1 MINRPLLI
9 HDLLFR
15 TPIHV
20 IYWQVEII
28 RYGDRDTLKP
38 YCTVIIIALFEAL
51 STIEPDIFN
60 YASMKLSASE
70 MKEQIDMAR
79 LHCARSSPIMDA
91 INTCTNQYIDE
102 NIFDELS
109 GKLIDTIK
117 HSIGLT
123 TKCLIG
129 QYFIT
134 LSNLY
139 PKISS
144 KYVGKWMAI
153 LVNTMSIN
161 SNRTLRKTYTNVLG
175 TIVRIAKR
183 SSIENLLQKISTW
196 YYQTDN
202 DYQYVCALTL
212 NSISQSNHDILL
224 EFGQQILPL
233 IFLAM
238 QENILNTKDDNEQQ
252 EEFIWKNLW
261 IEHTGSS
268 ITGIQTYIKGIID
281 NIRLA
286 IEHHSYTMKIKG
298 ARAIQMIG
306 ETLKMNLNNEYLFI
320 LVELLLKGLYGRV
333 YEGKEYFLRS
343 IETICI
349 HCKDSLKTS
358 SDLVQRIYENILK
371 ECKKQSLQYRSVAIR
386 VLSLLADHRSTTTPQ
401 TAPATNTRRK
411 QPSTTDES
419 SSPDPVTPR
428 RGRRSTKL
436 TTPTEQ
442 SSQEQ
447 TSTDD
452 RPVRIALSSHLN
464 FDQSHLDTLRK
475 LGFEIMDESCQVDA
489 LVVDRIR
496 RTKKFF
502 MCLARGAH
510 ILSPTW
516 IETMIKENRYLPY
529 EKYYLQDTNAET
541 RYGFQLRESVR
552 LAKQHP
558 IFENYKIFCTKDTS
572 PPYDDLKDIIEAA
585 GGKFIEKIN
594 LNKPGKD
601 LVCIVAQVHKNEYE
615 DLCKKGVPIVSEE
628 FALSGISKQKLDF
641 EAFSLFQNVATTVK
655 PTGSK

>member
-1 MINRPLLI
+1 MMKL
-9 HDLLFR
+9 
-15 TPIHV
+15 
-20 IYWQVEII
+20 EII

-51 STIEPDIFN
+51 SSIEPDLFN

-70 MKEQIDMAR
+70 MKEQIDIAR

-91 INTCTNQYIDE
+91 INTCTNQYVDE
-102 NIFDELS
+102 NIFDDLS
-109 GKLIDTIK
+109 GKLIETIK

-238 QENILNTKDDNEQQ
+238 QENISNTKDDNEQQ

-281 NIRLA
+281 NIRSA
-286 IEHHSYTMKIKG
+286 IEHNSYSMKIKG

-306 ETLKMNLNNEYLFI
+306 ETLKTNLNNEYLFI

-333 YEGKEYFLRS
+333 YEGKEYFLRA
-343 IETICI
+343 IETTCT
-349 HCKDSLKTS
+349 HCKATLKTS
-358 SDLVQRIYENILK
+358 PDLVQRTYESILK
-371 ECKKQSLQYRSVAIR
+371 ECKKESLQYRSVAIR
-386 VLSLLADHRSTTTPQ
+386 VLSLLADEYNFQAYELYWTWFEKTF
-401 TAPATNTRRK
+401 K
-411 QPSTTDES
+411 QPDPNEEEDKNNIDEDPILSDKYNRTLIECLPRFWPKTSQIESTYKKITFQLLIEIIIRSNWQMQLIVIQSLNEILQKS
-419 SSPDPVTPR
+419 STII
-428 RGRRSTKL
+428 
-436 TTPTEQ
+436 
-442 SSQEQ
+442 SSDIIYLLE
-447 TSTDD
+447 
-452 RPVRIALSSHLN
+452 PIIN
-464 FDQSHLDTLRK
+464 
-475 LGFEIMDESCQVDA
+475 LGP
-489 LVVDRIR
+489 
-496 RTKKFF
+496 RTKSSGLKREILKF
-502 MCLARGAH
+502 L
-510 ILSPTW
+510 
-516 IETMIKENRYLPY
+516 
-529 EKYYLQDTNAET
+529 
-541 RYGFQLRESVR
+541 
-552 LAKQHP
+552 
-558 IFENYKIFCTKDTS
+558 KIVFD
-572 PPYDDLKDIIEAA
+572 
-585 GGKFIEKIN
+585 
-594 LNKPGKD
+594 
-601 LVCIVAQVHKNEYE
+601 
-615 DLCKKGVPIVSEE
+615 
-628 FALSGISKQKLDF
+628 
-641 EAFSLFQNVATTVK
+641 
-655 PTGSK
+655 